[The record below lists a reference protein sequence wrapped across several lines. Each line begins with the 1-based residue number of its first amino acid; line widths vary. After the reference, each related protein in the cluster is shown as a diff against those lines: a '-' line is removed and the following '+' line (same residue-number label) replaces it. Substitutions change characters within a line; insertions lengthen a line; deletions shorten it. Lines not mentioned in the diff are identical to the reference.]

1 MGIIEGARHRVPITA
16 GVAGDITG
24 YGPFVHTGT
33 VSGGTPVDG
42 TAGTQAGVAQPG
54 AILISAA
61 ATKLFINTNTLA
73 SPTWT
78 VVGGQS

>member
-1 MGIIEGARHRVPITA
+1 MAIIEGKRHRLPASA
-16 GVAGDITG
+16 GVAGDLTG
-24 YGPFVHTGT
+24 YGPFVHEGT
-33 VSGGTPVDG
+33 AAGGTPVDG

-54 AILISAA
+54 ALLISGAA
-61 ATKLFINTNTLA
+61 AKLFINTNTLA